1 MPLEILERIE
11 HGPTL
16 GGKGISRTPEYLADI
31 AFRCAYHAS
40 SFALITIPE
49 KVYHNPSRGYGVA

>member
-1 MPLEILERIE
+1 MPLKVLERVE

-31 AFRCAYHAS
+31 AFGRAYHAS
-40 SFALITIPE
+40 SLALTTIPE
-49 KVYHNPSRGYGVA
+49 RVYHNPSRGYGVA